1 MINVERL
8 YLFIFVILSKNRVV
22 RQCTIYDNKYK
33 ELSDS
38 VEYSNYLSEIF
49 RNTDDFSENSKFEE
63 DIDSA
68 VSLEDIF

>member
-1 MINVERL
+1 MINS
-8 YLFIFVILSKNRVV
+8 SK
-22 RQCTIYDNKYK
+22 TINIRNFDDTDSSYDNKYK

-49 RNTDDFSENSKFEE
+49 RSTDDFSENSKFEE